1 MFRKQLRLTLDIQ
14 NKSRLECGCLFGC
27 IGEPDSSDVAFS
39 RSLHRLT
46 LALCEFRVGPNLSNE
61 CGSSAPAR
69 VYLLTESRLLR
80 ETLARQLQKR
90 AGISVAGT
98 GREVESAMAEIG
110 SVRTGIVLTD
120 LLSTSHDTGCIGNL
134 IEQFPQIKILLFG
147 MDEDPELFLKAVSL
161 GISGYLLKEASAT
174 EIVAAVRAVAQGE
187 AACSP
192 RLCMVLMQHLAE
204 QTRVKSHLPEF
215 QVKEKCPLTHRQ
227 LQLVELVAKG
237 MSNKEIA
244 ASLNLSEFTVKNHIH
259 RIMRQVNADD
269 RHQVV
274 DFVRAAGS
282 VPSI

>member
-1 MFRKQLRLTLDIQ
+1 MFRKQLRLMLDIR
-14 NKSRLECGCLFGC
+14 NKPRVEFDCLFGC
-27 IGEPDSSDVAFS
+27 VGEADGSDVVLN

-46 LALCEFRVGPNLSNE
+46 LALCEFRVGHNLNNE
-61 CGSSAPAR
+61 CASSAPAE
-69 VYLLTESRLLR
+69 VYLLTENRLLR

-120 LLSTSHDTGCIGNL
+120 LLSTSHDTACIGNL

-204 QTRVKSHLPEF
+204 QTRVKSQLPEF

-274 DFVRAAGS
+274 DFVRAAGF

>member
-1 MFRKQLRLTLDIQ
+1 M
-14 NKSRLECGCLFGC
+14 
-27 IGEPDSSDVAFS
+27 
-39 RSLHRLT
+39 
-46 LALCEFRVGPNLSNE
+46 
-61 CGSSAPAR
+61 
-69 VYLLTESRLLR
+69 
-80 ETLARQLQKR
+80 
-90 AGISVAGT
+90 
-98 GREVESAMAEIG
+98 
-110 SVRTGIVLTD
+110 
-120 LLSTSHDTGCIGNL
+120 
-134 IEQFPQIKILLFG
+134 
-147 MDEDPELFLKAVSL
+147 
-161 GISGYLLKEASAT
+161 
-174 EIVAAVRAVAQGE
+174 RAVAQGE